1 MKEISSIKDLM
12 YEKILDIENTKR
24 VKSVSTGFYD
34 LDYTIKGL
42 HNSSITLVS
51 SRPAMGKTSFVS
63 NIATHIAIKEKIPVA
78 IFSLECSKQ
87 EYLDRIIAA
96 EAMVK
101 KQKLNTENLDKKDL
115 EKITIAT
122 KKLEQAEIYIDDTPF
137 LQIEQFEKKCKLLK
151 AEKNIGLIVIDYLQ
165 LFDYSKNKKQMLGI
179 WKKLNSLSKELNL
192 HIIVLSQLSRATEQR
207 ENHRPRLY
215 DFGKSIDFLEYVD
228 TVLFLYRDYY
238 YNKDIKNKDIVE
250 IIIAK
255 NKYGSSHNIVIEL
268 KFIDKYL
275 KFENINKS
283 F

>member
-192 HIIVLSQLSRATEQR
+192 HIIVLSQLSRATEQQIGR
-207 ENHRPRLY
+207 AH
-215 DFGKSIDFLEYVD
+215 V
-228 TVLFLYRDYY
+228 
-238 YNKDIKNKDIVE
+238 
-250 IIIAK
+250 
-255 NKYGSSHNIVIEL
+255 
-268 KFIDKYL
+268 
-275 KFENINKS
+275 
-283 F
+283 